1 LKDQVFKILA
11 ESIKLKKQ
19 AHQKADAVVEAAEVI
34 AQAFTS
40 GSKLMIFGNGG
51 SAADAQHLT
60 AEFVN
65 RFIIERPPLPA
76 IALTTDAS
84 VLTSIGN
91 DYSFDDIFAKQVKAL
106 GQAGDVAWG
115 ISTSG
120 KASNVLNALSV
131 AQDRQIKT
139 IFMTGAAGG
148 EAELLA
154 DVFLDADSMNT
165 PRIQELHITW
175 GHIICE
181 LVDYILFQRPG
192 EEGADR

>member
-51 SAADAQHLT
+51 SAADAQHL
-60 AEFVN
+60 

-120 KASNVLNALSV
+120 KASNVLNALIGKS
-131 AQDRQIKT
+131 R
-139 IFMTGAAGG
+139 
-148 EAELLA
+148 LSL
-154 DVFLDADSMNT
+154 
-165 PRIQELHITW
+165 
-175 GHIICE
+175 
-181 LVDYILFQRPG
+181 
-192 EEGADR
+192 